1 MEAIAAASSVAGI
14 LSLLGQSIDGISK
27 LRGLLLNVSGASR
40 HVSLFLYDIN
50 CLLEALHEAK
60 QLVDKL
66 PEDFKDSQITALQIQ
81 LDLCT
86 TDVHRLLETAGSL
99 RPASEVGAKAWIKK
113 FWNAV
118 NRDVLRN
125 AREELERHRQAIE
138 LSLTVLGRTLDV
150 SAAANIRK
158 LDRKFDTGTA
168 ASLSKI
174 EEQNVVLER
183 IESHTKSRVQSS
195 ADSVHSLQSIASSLS
210 RIEALA
216 ASAASASVSQ
226 RSDGLKGKKS
236 KQRSRRRV
244 TGDFVPTY
252 QRGSPRSSWRR
263 SSASA
268 QSLPA
273 VPTIPDTYSHLFE
286 NATEAKSRE
295 SNAKEST
302 HSWAGMLEDLD
313 QTGDDPFVP
322 ENTRSGAD
330 WDPQIDVS
338 LHQQYRT
345 FSDLKRQCLTE
356 LYPSDVL
363 EYISLNRVM
372 KSYEDKIN
380 VLSLLNLGSNYFAR
394 SAAKVHFHLC
404 ESDLEILK
412 WERTALQERLT
423 ALRVVASTS
432 RRRCIL
438 AGHSLQGIDDRIRPP
453 DLFKDPNHVS
463 DTSLGPQ
470 LERAPR
476 PISNGVLE
484 REVKCEVLDEW
495 STNRDRI
502 NRWLLHCL
510 QSDEEQAQLHKSMLA
525 EPLLRDEDWARQV
538 LRHWYIDAAAL
549 GHEVKTSLS
558 IGAVDSHTV
567 DDAPDDEWASLPPVP
582 MQYI

>member
-1 MEAIAAASSVAGI
+1 MGF
-14 LSLLGQSIDGISK
+14 
-27 LRGLLLNVSGASR
+27 LRLNQ
-40 HVSLFLYDIN
+40 N
-50 CLLEALHEAK
+50 
-60 QLVDKL
+60 
-66 PEDFKDSQITALQIQ
+66 
-81 LDLCT
+81 
-86 TDVHRLLETAGSL
+86 
-99 RPASEVGAKAWIKK
+99 
-113 FWNAV
+113 
-118 NRDVLRN
+118 
-125 AREELERHRQAIE
+125 
-138 LSLTVLGRTLDV
+138 GRTLDV
-150 SAAANIRK
+150 STIADIKK
-158 LDRKFDTGTA
+158 LDRKFDAGNA
-168 ASLSKI
+168 ASMSRI

-183 IESHTKSRVQSS
+183 IESHTKKRVQSS

-216 ASAASASVSQ
+216 ASAASASISQ
-226 RSDGLKGKKS
+226 RSSELKEQKPKE
-236 KQRSRRRV
+236 RYRRRA
-244 TGDFVPTY
+244 TGDFAPTY

-273 VPTIPDTYSHLFE
+273 VPTIPETYSHVFE
-286 NATEAKSRE
+286 DTAETKSTEGI
-295 SNAKEST
+295 AKEST
-302 HSWAGMLEDLD
+302 RLWAGMLDDLD
-313 QTGDDPFVP
+313 QTDDDPFVP
-322 ENTRSGAD
+322 NNARSGVD

-363 EYISLNRVM
+363 EYISLIRMM

-380 VLSLLNLGSNYFAR
+380 VLNLLNLGSNYFAR

-423 ALRVVASTS
+423 ALRVVAFTS

-438 AGHSLQGIDDRIRPP
+438 AGHSLQGIDDRIRPS
-453 DLFKDPNHVS
+453 DLLNDPKEVW
-463 DTSLGPQ
+463 DRSLGPQ

-525 EPLLRDEDWARQV
+525 EPLLKDEDWARQV
-538 LRHWYIDAAAL
+538 LRHWYIDEAAL

-558 IGAVDSHTV
+558 IGAVDSHTI
-567 DDAPDDEWASLPPVP
+567 DDSLDDERTSPPPVP

>member
-1 MEAIAAASSVAGI
+1 M
-14 LSLLGQSIDGISK
+14 
-27 LRGLLLNVSGASR
+27 RLN
-40 HVSLFLYDIN
+40 
-50 CLLEALHEAK
+50 
-60 QLVDKL
+60 
-66 PEDFKDSQITALQIQ
+66 QI
-81 LDLCT
+81 
-86 TDVHRLLETAGSL
+86 
-99 RPASEVGAKAWIKK
+99 
-113 FWNAV
+113 
-118 NRDVLRN
+118 
-125 AREELERHRQAIE
+125 
-138 LSLTVLGRTLDV
+138 GRTLDV
-150 SAAANIRK
+150 SAAANIKK
-158 LDRKFDTGTA
+158 LDSKIDTGTA
-168 ASLSKI
+168 ASLAKI

-183 IESHTKSRVQSS
+183 IESHAKSRVQSS
-195 ADSVHSLQSIASSLS
+195 ADSVQSLQSIASSLS
-210 RIEALA
+210 KIEALA
-216 ASAASASVSQ
+216 ASAASASISQ
-226 RSDGLKGKKS
+226 RSNDLKETKI
-236 KQRSRRRV
+236 KQRSRRRA
-244 TGDFVPTY
+244 TGDFAPTY

-273 VPTIPDTYSHLFE
+273 VPTIPETYSHLFE
-286 NATEAKSRE
+286 DLAEANSTEG
-295 SNAKEST
+295 NAKKST
-302 HSWAGMLEDLD
+302 HSWARMLEDLD
-313 QTGDDPFVP
+313 QTDDDPFVP
-322 ENTRSGAD
+322 KIPHSGVHC

-363 EYISLNRVM
+363 EYISLIRLM

-380 VLSLLNLGSNYFAR
+380 ILNVLNLGSNFFAR
-394 SAAKVHFHLC
+394 QAARVHFHLC

-423 ALRVVASTS
+423 ALRLVALKT

-438 AGHSLQGIDDRIRPP
+438 AGHMLQGIDDRIRPP
-453 DLFKDPNHVS
+453 DLFNDPNEIS
-463 DTSLGPQ
+463 NLRLGPQ

-525 EPLLRDEDWARQV
+525 EPLLKDEDWARQV
-538 LRHWYIDAAAL
+538 LRHWYIDEAAL
-549 GHEVKTSLS
+549 GHEVTTSLS

-567 DDAPDDEWASLPPVP
+567 DDTPDEEWASLPPVP

>member
-60 QLVDKL
+60 QLVDRL

-81 LDLCT
+81 LDFCT

-195 ADSVHSLQSIASSLS
+195 ADSVQSLQSIASSLS

-216 ASAASASVSQ
+216 ASAASASISQ
-226 RSDGLKGKKS
+226 RSNEPKEKNS

-273 VPTIPDTYSHLFE
+273 VPTVPETYSHLFE

-363 EYISLNRVM
+363 EYISLISVM

-380 VLSLLNLGSNYFAR
+380 VLNLLNLGSNYFAR

-404 ESDLEILK
+404 EIDLEILK

-470 LERAPR
+470 LERVPR

-525 EPLLRDEDWARQV
+525 EPLLSDEDWARQV
-538 LRHWYIDAAAL
+538 LRHWYIDEAAL